1 MTVSME
7 YVPVV
12 VFRQH
17 IDAVDDVR
25 RRLLANLGVSDDD
38 VANFVVVRA
47 AGSRSVARRDVSSP
61 HGASGRR

>member
-1 MTVSME
+1 MAVSME

-17 IDAVDDVR
+17 IDAIDDVG
-25 RRLLANLGVSDDD
+25 RRLLANLGVSDHD

-47 AGSRSVARRDVSSP
+47 AGSRSVARRNVSSP
-61 HGASGRR
+61 HGAAGGR